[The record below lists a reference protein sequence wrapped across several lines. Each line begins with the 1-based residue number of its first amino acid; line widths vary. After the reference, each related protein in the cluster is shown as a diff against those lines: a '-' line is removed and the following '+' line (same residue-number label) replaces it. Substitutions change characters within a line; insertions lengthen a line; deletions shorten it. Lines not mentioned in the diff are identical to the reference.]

1 MQFRWNTTE
10 CLHLHIAPLAATQHF
25 GRFRSEANI
34 DWVRVLPD
42 APPGLKQRVRLA
54 GVVLITADTTRW
66 SAPSRRKES
75 GGEEKPVL
83 CALWQRGQSVAW
95 GAIPSARPSVSTCA
109 NVSSTACH
117 AADAREG
124 RNSKPRDYSG
134 SLPLEAALRNC
145 HRILR
150 QSSRGA
156 MPWS

>member
-1 MQFRWNTTE
+1 M
-10 CLHLHIAPLAATQHF
+10 
-25 GRFRSEANI
+25 
-34 DWVRVLPD
+34 RVLPD

-66 SAPSRRKES
+66 SAPSPARRVAAR
-75 GGEEKPVL
+75 EKPVL

-124 RNSKPRDYSG
+124 RNSKPRDY
-134 SLPLEAALRNC
+134 PEACRSKPSYATGR
-145 HRILR
+145 RILR
-150 QSSRGA
+150 QSERRGCRG
-156 MPWS
+156 P